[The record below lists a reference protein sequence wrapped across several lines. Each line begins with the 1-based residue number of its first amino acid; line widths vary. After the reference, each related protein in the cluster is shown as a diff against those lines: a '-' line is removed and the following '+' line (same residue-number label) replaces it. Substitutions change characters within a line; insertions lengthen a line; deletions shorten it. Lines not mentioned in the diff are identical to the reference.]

1 MKYYRVQKRAMSP
14 DIIEKN
20 IGTEMN
26 PKWKAYICPIGNR
39 FDNVSEELCEYLNF
53 SGLHEPKP

>member
-1 MKYYRVQKRAMSP
+1 MIYRVQHRAMSP

-20 IGTEMN
+20 IGTEEK

-39 FDNVSEELCEYLNF
+39 FDDVAVELCEYLNHSCF
-53 SGLHEPKP
+53 HEPKTF